1 MYVKYLYFILRENN
15 LYNKFINYLEKEKDT
30 VS

>member
-15 LYNKFINYLEKEKDT
+15 LYDKFIKYLEKEKDT